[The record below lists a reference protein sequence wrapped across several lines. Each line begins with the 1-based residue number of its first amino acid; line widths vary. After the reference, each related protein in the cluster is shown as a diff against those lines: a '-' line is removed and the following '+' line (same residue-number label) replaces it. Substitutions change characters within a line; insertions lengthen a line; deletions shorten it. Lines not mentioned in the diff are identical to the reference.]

1 MFSGIFRCNWC
12 NSRICLLDF
21 WLHRAV
27 LFRCIAMKIEH
38 ALRSLLM
45 CGGEPHLLLRRDLK
59 PTWDQWPMPWRLRR
73 GQDLFICSHNQS
85 RTHVEHADAR
95 LQKIGLCYVI
105 EWTWLWFWLAW
116 LADYRG
122 SERFDIFH
130 AWWSWTWACDMESLV
145 IWWLFSLSDRF
156 QTLEVLRAL
165 WDWCSCFLP
174 RVFDKVYTVLRI

>member
-130 AWWSWTWACDMESLV
+130 AWWSWEMKLWYGVTGYLMTFQPKRQIPNTGSSQSIVRLV
-145 IWWLFSLSDRF
+145 FLFFAKSFWQSVHC
-156 QTLEVLRAL
+156 T
-165 WDWCSCFLP
+165 
-174 RVFDKVYTVLRI
+174 